1 MWLHVVSL
9 KYTYVSGVRTAS
21 MIRATSLTYG
31 LDDEALQIV
40 EMPICIYEST
50 RRYISEGYRLY
61 ENDNCNFLP
70 V

>member
-1 MWLHVVSL
+1 MWLHIVLL
-9 KYTYVSGVRTAS
+9 KYTHVSGVRTAS

-31 LDDEALQIV
+31 LDDEALQIFETSV
-40 EMPICIYEST
+40 CIYEST
-50 RRYISEGYRLY
+50 RRYIPEGYRLY